1 MVQIDLS
8 DKVAVVTG
16 GSRGIGK
23 AISIAL
29 AQAGA
34 IVNIIYASKEDAAL
48 ETRGEIAQLGGNAE
62 IYKCNVADEN
72 MVEETLKKVV
82 DKFGKID
89 ILVNNAGINRDT
101 LLLRMSVDDWESVME
116 TNLKG
121 AFLMTKYSIKYMIK
135 GGYGRVINIGSVV
148 GLTGNIGQANYAAS
162 KAGLIGFTKA
172 IAIEYGSRKI
182 TSNLV
187 APGYIETEMTG
198 SLLQNIRENFLNK
211 IVLKR
216 SGKPE
221 DVANAVLFLAS
232 PLASYITGD
241 VIVVD
246 GGLSLT

>member
-1 MVQIDLS
+1 VVQIDLS
-8 DKVAVVTG
+8 DKVAIVTG
-16 GSRGIGK
+16 GSRGIGR

-34 IVNIIYASKEDAAL
+34 NVNIIYASKEDAAL

-62 IYKCNVADEN
+62 IYKCNVADEK
-72 MVEETLKKVV
+72 MVEETLKKVI

-121 AFLMTKYSIKYMIK
+121 TFLMTKYSIKYMIK
-135 GGYGRVINIGSVV
+135 GGYGRIINIGSVV

-172 IAIEYGSRKI
+172 IAIEYGSRNI

-221 DVANAVLFLAS
+221 DVANVVLFLAS

>member
-1 MVQIDLS
+1 MFQIDLG
-8 DKVAVVTG
+8 DKVAIVTG
-16 GSRGIGK
+16 GSRGIGR

-34 IVNIIYASKEDAAL
+34 NVNIIYASKEDAAL

-62 IYKCNVADEN
+62 IYKCNVADEK
-72 MVEETLKKVV
+72 MVEETLKKVI

-135 GGYGRVINIGSVV
+135 GGYGRIINIGSVV

-221 DVANAVLFLAS
+221 DVANVVLFLAS

>member
-1 MVQIDLS
+1 
-8 DKVAVVTG
+8 
-16 GSRGIGK
+16 
-23 AISIAL
+23 
-29 AQAGA
+29 
-34 IVNIIYASKEDAAL
+34 
-48 ETRGEIAQLGGNAE
+48 
-62 IYKCNVADEN
+62 
-72 MVEETLKKVV
+72 
-82 DKFGKID
+82 
-89 ILVNNAGINRDT
+89 VNNAGINRDT

-121 AFLMTKYSIKYMIK
+121 TFLMTKYSIKYMIK
-135 GGYGRVINIGSVV
+135 GGYGRIINIGSVV

-172 IAIEYGSRKI
+172 IAIEYGSRNI

-221 DVANAVLFLAS
+221 DVANVVLFLAS

>member
-1 MVQIDLS
+1 MDLS
-8 DKVAVVTG
+8 DKVAIVTG
-16 GSRGIGK
+16 GSRGIGR

-34 IVNIIYASKEDAAL
+34 NVNIIYASKEDAAL

-62 IYKCNVADEN
+62 IYKCNVADEK
-72 MVEETLKKVV
+72 MVEETLKKVI

-135 GGYGRVINIGSVV
+135 GGYGRIINIGSVV

-221 DVANAVLFLAS
+221 DVANVVLFLAS

>member
-135 GGYGRVINIGSVV
+135 GGYGRIINIGSVV

>member
-34 IVNIIYASKEDAAL
+34 NVNIIYASKEDAAL

-121 AFLMTKYSIKYMIK
+121 AFLMTKHSIKYMIK

>member
-1 MVQIDLS
+1 VVQIDLS
-8 DKVAVVTG
+8 DKVAIVTG
-16 GSRGIGK
+16 GSRGIGR

-34 IVNIIYASKEDAAL
+34 NVNIIYASKEDAAL

-62 IYKCNVADEN
+62 IYKCNVADEK
-72 MVEETLKKVV
+72 MVEETLKKVI

-135 GGYGRVINIGSVV
+135 GGYGRIINIGSVV

-198 SLLQNIRENFLNK
+198 TLLQNIRENFLNK

-216 SGKPE
+216 TGKPE
-221 DVANAVLFLAS
+221 DVANVVLFLAFS
-232 PLASYITGD
+232 SCFLYYWRCDS
-241 VIVVD
+241 
-246 GGLSLT
+246 S

>member
-121 AFLMTKYSIKYMIK
+121 AFLMTKYSMKYMIK

>member
-8 DKVAVVTG
+8 DKVAIVTG
-16 GSRGIGK
+16 GSRGIGR

-34 IVNIIYASKEDAAL
+34 NVNIIYASKEDAAL

-62 IYKCNVADEN
+62 IYKCNVADEK
-72 MVEETLKKVV
+72 MVEETLKKVI

-135 GGYGRVINIGSVV
+135 GGYGRIINIGSVV

-198 SLLQNIRENFLNK
+198 TLLQNIRENFLNK

-216 SGKPE
+216 TGKPE
-221 DVANAVLFLAS
+221 DVANVVLFLAS

>member
-1 MVQIDLS
+1 MVQIDLT

-62 IYKCNVADEN
+62 IYKCNVADEKI
-72 MVEETLKKVV
+72 VEETLKKVV

-135 GGYGRVINIGSVV
+135 GGYGRIINIGSVV

>member
-1 MVQIDLS
+1 
-8 DKVAVVTG
+8 VAQEEWQG
-16 GSRGIGK
+16 N
-23 AISIAL
+23 SIAL

-34 IVNIIYASKEDAAL
+34 NVNIIYASKRMRLLRPEEKLLSLAVM
-48 ETRGEIAQLGGNAE
+48 QKF
-62 IYKCNVADEN
+62 YKCNVADEK
-72 MVEETLKKVV
+72 MVEETLKKVI

-135 GGYGRVINIGSVV
+135 GGYGRIINIGSVV

-221 DVANAVLFLAS
+221 DVANVVLFLAS

>member
-8 DKVAVVTG
+8 DKVAIVTG
-16 GSRGIGK
+16 GSRGIGR

-34 IVNIIYASKEDAAL
+34 NVNIIYASKENAAL

-62 IYKCNVADEN
+62 IYKCNVADEK
-72 MVEETLKKVV
+72 MVEETLKKVI

-135 GGYGRVINIGSVV
+135 GGYGRIINIGSVV

-198 SLLQNIRENFLNK
+198 TLLQNIRENFLNK

-216 SGKPE
+216 TGKPE
-221 DVANAVLFLAS
+221 DVANVVLFLAS

>member
-34 IVNIIYASKEDAAL
+34 NVNIIYASKEDAAL

-221 DVANAVLFLAS
+221 DVANTVLFLAS

>member
-121 AFLMTKYSIKYMIK
+121 AFLMTKYSMKYMIK

-221 DVANAVLFLAS
+221 DVANTVLFLAS

>member
-8 DKVAVVTG
+8 DKVAIVTG
-16 GSRGIGK
+16 GSRGIGR

-34 IVNIIYASKEDAAL
+34 NVNIIYASKEDAAL
-48 ETRGEIAQLGGNAE
+48 ETRGEIAQLGGSAE
-62 IYKCNVADEN
+62 IYKCNVADEK
-72 MVEETLKKVV
+72 MVEETLKKVI

-135 GGYGRVINIGSVV
+135 GGYGRIINIGSVV

-221 DVANAVLFLAS
+221 DVANVVLFLAS

>member
-1 MVQIDLS
+1 VVQIDLS
-8 DKVAVVTG
+8 DKVAIVTG
-16 GSRGIGK
+16 GSRGIGR

-34 IVNIIYASKEDAAL
+34 NVNIIYASKEDAAL

-62 IYKCNVADEN
+62 IYKCNVADEK
-72 MVEETLKKVV
+72 MVEETLKKVI

-135 GGYGRVINIGSVV
+135 GGYGRIINIGSVV

-221 DVANAVLFLAS
+221 DVANVVLFLAS

>member
-1 MVQIDLS
+1 MVQIDLT

-135 GGYGRVINIGSVV
+135 GGYGRIINIGSVV

>member
-48 ETRGEIAQLGGNAE
+48 ETRGEIAQLGGNSE

-89 ILVNNAGINRDT
+89 IIVNNAGINRDT

-135 GGYGRVINIGSVV
+135 GGYGRIINIGSVV

>member
-48 ETRGEIAQLGGNAE
+48 ETRGEIAQLGGNSE

-135 GGYGRVINIGSVV
+135 GGYGRIINIGSVV

>member
-8 DKVAVVTG
+8 DKVAIVTG
-16 GSRGIGK
+16 GSRGIGR

-34 IVNIIYASKEDAAL
+34 NVNIIYASKEDAAL

-62 IYKCNVADEN
+62 IYKCNVADEK
-72 MVEETLKKVV
+72 MVEETLKKVI

-116 TNLKG
+116 TNLRG

-135 GGYGRVINIGSVV
+135 GGYGRIINIGSVV

-221 DVANAVLFLAS
+221 DVANVVLFLAS

>member
-48 ETRGEIAQLGGNAE
+48 ETRGEIAQLGGNSE

-121 AFLMTKYSIKYMIK
+121 AFLMTKYSIKSMIK

>member
-8 DKVAVVTG
+8 DKVAIVTG
-16 GSRGIGK
+16 GSRGIGR

-34 IVNIIYASKEDAAL
+34 NVNIIYASKEDAAL

-62 IYKCNVADEN
+62 IYKCNVADEK
-72 MVEETLKKVV
+72 MVEETLKKVI

-135 GGYGRVINIGSVV
+135 GGYGRIINIGSVV

-221 DVANAVLFLAS
+221 DVANVVLFLAS